1 MRLQKWFMR
10 GGTRFGVITFNVRG
24 RGMLNKITLWFL
36 NRAFAQMESAGA
48 LQNAHHVAEFIE
60 DYFDEMVK

>member
-1 MRLQKWFMR
+1 MRLRNTFTR
-10 GGTRFGVITFNVRG
+10 AGTRFGVITFKLRG
-24 RGMLNKITLWFL
+24 RDMLNKITLWFL

-48 LQNAHHVAEFIE
+48 LQNADHVAEFVE

>member
-1 MRLQKWFMR
+1 MR

-36 NRAFAQMESAGA
+36 NRAFAQMESAGS
-48 LQNAHHVAEFIE
+48 LQNADHVAEFIE

>member
-1 MRLQKWFMR
+1 
-10 GGTRFGVITFNVRG
+10 
-24 RGMLNKITLWFL
+24 MLNKITLWFL

-48 LQNAHHVAEFIE
+48 LQNADHVAEFIE